1 MFGGK
6 QQDSKLDTVIGPG
19 SAVKGDFR
27 ISGGMRLDGQL
38 EGKLDLDGG
47 FLAGPK
53 SYLKGELYCRDAVI
67 AGQVE
72 GNIHA
77 KEGVELQAG
86 ARVIGN
92 IECKFLVVQRGS
104 FFQGSC
110 VMSTDGS
117 VPQVSSNDKGGT

>member
-1 MFGGK
+1 MFGTK
-6 QQDSKLDTVIGPG
+6 QQDSRLDTVIGPG

-27 ISGGMRLDGQL
+27 VSGGMRLDGQL
-38 EGKLDLDGG
+38 EGKLVLDGG

-53 SYLKGELYCRDAVI
+53 SYLKGELHCRDAVI
-67 AGQVE
+67 AGQID

-77 KEGVELQAG
+77 REGVELQAG

-92 IECKFLVVQRGS
+92 IECKYLVVQRGS

-110 VMSTDGS
+110 VMTADES
-117 VPQVSSNDKGGT
+117 VPQPSSNDRNGS